1 MQTDLDRDRLCAVG
15 IERRNIITAGNMKFD
30 HEWTPMSDRERT
42 EWMEKLHIRAGHR
55 VLVAGSTHPGEEE
68 MLLRVVARLR
78 QEFPALRLLL
88 APRRIE
94 RAKEILALSGEIGV
108 SAVLRSSMGH
118 HAVPFEAMIVD
129 TLGELSRLYGL
140 AEISFVGGSMV
151 PFGGHNLLEPASFG
165 CPVLFGPHTEN
176 FMEMAEEIER
186 VKGGWRVQ
194 DEENLQKAILQL
206 LHDPEMCRKMGKRG
220 REFVLKN
227 RGAVERI
234 LNEMD
239 QAMSQG
245 GDSGWA

>member
-1 MQTDLDRDRLCAVG
+1 
-15 IERRNIITAGNMKFD
+15 
-30 HEWTPMSDRERT
+30 
-42 EWMEKLHIRAGHR
+42 
-55 VLVAGSTHPGEEE
+55 
-68 MLLRVVARLR
+68 
-78 QEFPALRLLL
+78 
-88 APRRIE
+88 
-94 RAKEILALSGEIGV
+94 
-108 SAVLRSSMGH
+108 
-118 HAVPFEAMIVD
+118 MIVD

-194 DEENLQKAILQL
+194 NEENLQKAILQL
-206 LHDPEMCRKMGKRG
+206 LHDPETCLKMGKRG